1 MHKGWYQIAFE
12 RELRDPLTLV
22 RIGELPLVVV
32 RRPHSVRV
40 FAAVC
45 PHRGANLAD
54 GRLQDDQIICPF
66 HGYAI
71 GLGESCPGELKV
83 PEYPSLSLGGMIFV
97 LLSAQHDNEFAQV
110 LWELDRSHYFVP
122 GFSVEARVPPELVIE
137 NAFDRRHFQTVH
149 QLGQDL
155 GLKLSANEPH
165 LLAVRGQMPTAIN
178 SWL

>member
-110 LWELDRSHYFVP
+110 LWELDRSHYSCQASRWRP
-122 GFSVEARVPPELVIE
+122 ACRRNWSLRMLSIAVI
-137 NAFDRRHFQTVH
+137 FRRSTN
-149 QLGQDL
+149 LA
-155 GLKLSANEPH
+155 KISA
-165 LLAVRGQMPTAIN
+165 
-178 SWL
+178 